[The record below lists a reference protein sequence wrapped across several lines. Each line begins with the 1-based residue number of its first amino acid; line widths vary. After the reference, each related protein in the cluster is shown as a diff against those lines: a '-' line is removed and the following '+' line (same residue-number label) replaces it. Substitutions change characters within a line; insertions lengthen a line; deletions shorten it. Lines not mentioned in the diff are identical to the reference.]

1 MKKYNFSSKK
11 INFSEI
17 PGDEP
22 KRIGGERKLKI
33 LKWGS
38 ADMFQ
43 VIFERFKK

>member
-1 MKKYNFSSKK
+1 MSIRAMKRK

-33 LKWGS
+33 IKWGC
-38 ADMFQ
+38 AFMFQ
-43 VIFERFKK
+43 VFFERFTK